1 METTFTWEIRVK
13 NCPLLIKKCS
23 HCDSDRFYCSDK
35 FRMNAQKKNIDVW
48 LIYRCVKCDNTCNMT
63 LLSRTKPDLIDKKLF
78 HSFSMNDREVA
89 WQYAFSAG
97 VASRN
102 NLQLD
107 YDSVE
112 YEVINTVSLED
123 ILNMSSE
130 IISIQ
135 VKCDFD
141 LSLKLSSLIKRC
153 LPLSSTR
160 LKLLFE
166 KGYISFVLFTWSI
179 VVNAQESDGRY
190 VEVTGSSEIEVVPD
204 EIHFLV
210 QIKEYWQEEYTGKS
224 KKEEDFHTKVP
235 LAMIE
240 KDLRKSLR
248 KIGITDD
255 AIRTQEIGDYWR
267 QRGKEFLIGK
277 QLDIRLTDFEQINSI
292 IRSVNTWGIESM
304 RIGELKHK
312 DLPMYRKQG
321 KIEALKAAREKAS
334 YLVEAMGQQLGE
346 VIRIIEPADNNISR
360 YLPFEAQS
368 NVSMGAAATEQYR
381 VIKLRYEMMARFAI
395 K

>member
-23 HCDSDRFYCSDK
+23 HCDSDRFYCSDE

-166 KGYISFVLFTWSI
+166 KGYISLLSGKT
-179 VVNAQESDGRY
+179 
-190 VEVTGSSEIEVVPD
+190 SS
-204 EIHFLV
+204 
-210 QIKEYWQEEYTGKS
+210 KC
-224 KKEEDFHTKVP
+224 KVKNGDTI
-235 LAMIE
+235 LM
-240 KDLRKSLR
+240 DRKSL
-248 KIGITDD
+248 ID
-255 AIRTQEIGDYWR
+255 
-267 QRGKEFLIGK
+267 FLG
-277 QLDIRLTDFEQINSI
+277 
-292 IRSVNTWGIESM
+292 
-304 RIGELKHK
+304 
-312 DLPMYRKQG
+312 
-321 KIEALKAAREKAS
+321 
-334 YLVEAMGQQLGE
+334 
-346 VIRIIEPADNNISR
+346 
-360 YLPFEAQS
+360 
-368 NVSMGAAATEQYR
+368 
-381 VIKLRYEMMARFAI
+381 
-395 K
+395 

>member
-23 HCDSDRFYCSDK
+23 HCDGDRFYCSDK

-63 LLSRTKPDLIDKKLF
+63 LLSRTKTDLIDKKLF

-130 IISIQ
+130 IISIR

-141 LSLKLSSLIKRC
+141 LNLKLSSLIKRC

-166 KGYISFVLFTWSI
+166 KGYISLLSGKT
-179 VVNAQESDGRY
+179 
-190 VEVTGSSEIEVVPD
+190 SS
-204 EIHFLV
+204 
-210 QIKEYWQEEYTGKS
+210 KC
-224 KKEEDFHTKVP
+224 KVKNGDTI
-235 LAMIE
+235 LI
-240 KDLRKSLR
+240 DRKSL
-248 KIGITDD
+248 ID
-255 AIRTQEIGDYWR
+255 
-267 QRGKEFLIGK
+267 FLG
-277 QLDIRLTDFEQINSI
+277 
-292 IRSVNTWGIESM
+292 
-304 RIGELKHK
+304 
-312 DLPMYRKQG
+312 
-321 KIEALKAAREKAS
+321 
-334 YLVEAMGQQLGE
+334 
-346 VIRIIEPADNNISR
+346 
-360 YLPFEAQS
+360 
-368 NVSMGAAATEQYR
+368 
-381 VIKLRYEMMARFAI
+381 
-395 K
+395 

>member
-1 METTFTWEIRVK
+1 MKKV
-13 NCPLLIKKCS
+13 CLL
-23 HCDSDRFYCSDK
+23 
-35 FRMNAQKKNIDVW
+35 A
-48 LIYRCVKCDNTCNMT
+48 
-63 LLSRTKPDLIDKKLF
+63 
-78 HSFSMNDREVA
+78 
-89 WQYAFSAG
+89 
-97 VASRN
+97 
-102 NLQLD
+102 
-107 YDSVE
+107 
-112 YEVINTVSLED
+112 
-123 ILNMSSE
+123 
-130 IISIQ
+130 
-135 VKCDFD
+135 
-141 LSLKLSSLIKRC
+141 
-153 LPLSSTR
+153 
-160 LKLLFE
+160 
-166 KGYISFVLFTWSI
+166 FVLFTWSI

-240 KDLRKSLR
+240 K
-248 KIGITDD
+248 
-255 AIRTQEIGDYWR
+255 DYWR

-381 VIKLRYEMMARFAI
+381 VIKLRYEMTARFAI

>member
-1 METTFTWEIRVK
+1 MKKV
-13 NCPLLIKKCS
+13 CLL
-23 HCDSDRFYCSDK
+23 
-35 FRMNAQKKNIDVW
+35 A
-48 LIYRCVKCDNTCNMT
+48 
-63 LLSRTKPDLIDKKLF
+63 
-78 HSFSMNDREVA
+78 
-89 WQYAFSAG
+89 
-97 VASRN
+97 
-102 NLQLD
+102 
-107 YDSVE
+107 
-112 YEVINTVSLED
+112 
-123 ILNMSSE
+123 
-130 IISIQ
+130 
-135 VKCDFD
+135 
-141 LSLKLSSLIKRC
+141 
-153 LPLSSTR
+153 
-160 LKLLFE
+160 
-166 KGYISFVLFTWSI
+166 FVLFTWSI

-240 KDLRKSLR
+240 KDL
-248 KIGITDD
+248 
-255 AIRTQEIGDYWR
+255 WR

-381 VIKLRYEMMARFAI
+381 VIKLRYEMTARFAI